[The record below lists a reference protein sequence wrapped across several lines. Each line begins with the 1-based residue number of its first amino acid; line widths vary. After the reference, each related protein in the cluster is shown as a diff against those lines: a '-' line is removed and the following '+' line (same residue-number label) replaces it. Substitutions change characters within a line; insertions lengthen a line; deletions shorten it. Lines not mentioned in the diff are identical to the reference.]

1 MNIESDED
9 GFVYFNELLY
19 KTMKVQYGPEHI
31 RNKNLA
37 EMELKTLDT
46 IDKL

>member
-19 KTMKVQYGPEHI
+19 KIMKSIYGPSHI

-37 EMELKTLDT
+37 DMELKTIDS